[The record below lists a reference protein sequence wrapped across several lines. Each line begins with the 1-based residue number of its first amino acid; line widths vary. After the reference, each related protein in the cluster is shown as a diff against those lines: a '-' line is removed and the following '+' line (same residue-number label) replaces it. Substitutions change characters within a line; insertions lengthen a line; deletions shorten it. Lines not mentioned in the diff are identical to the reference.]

1 MALPNLDV
9 SMATLEAEMI
19 IPKNPEDT
27 VDGPA
32 KSCTTK
38 RMVETL

>member
-27 VDGPA
+27 VDGRNPA
-32 KSCTTK
+32 PHKGWLK
-38 RMVETL
+38 PYK